1 MISDTEQ
8 TLLLLTSAVIL
19 LGTLTVIRTCPV
31 VGSADGLM
39 RETFPSNVRPG

>member
-19 LGTLTVIRTCPV
+19 LGTLPV
-31 VGSADGLM
+31 LLWQWWRNRGKRD
-39 RETFPSNVRPG
+39 